1 MEPSTVKISPPK
13 IQHSLRISAILL
25 IFGLAVELISLVW
38 EKPLAFLLFAFVG
51 GALFLAGVLTYLF
64 SLVRLSDR
72 VPDTVNEQKN

>member
-1 MEPSTVKISPPK
+1 MRSSQPK
-13 IQHSLRISAILL
+13 IGRNLRISAILL
-25 IFGLAVELISLVW
+25 ILGLAVELMSLVW

-72 VPDTVNEQKN
+72 VPDMANDHEN